1 MVIDRPLCDLQH
13 CKYCFD
19 SNCIAKPIVHERCPY
34 KIMRDDVDKLGYI
47 NITGHLEKKEDK

>member
-13 CKYCFD
+13 CKYWFD

-34 KIMRDDVDKLGYI
+34 KIMCDDVDKLGYI
-47 NITGHLEKKEDK
+47 YITK